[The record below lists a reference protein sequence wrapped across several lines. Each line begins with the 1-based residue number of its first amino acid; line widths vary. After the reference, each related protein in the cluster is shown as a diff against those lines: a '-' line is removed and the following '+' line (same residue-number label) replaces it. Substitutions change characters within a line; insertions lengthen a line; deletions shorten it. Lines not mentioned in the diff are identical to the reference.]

1 MMMIRIEL
9 LCLLGLGACLS
20 DTSGGEVGS
29 ETHFLSACVG
39 HDDCPGDLSC
49 LCGVC
54 TTTCE
59 DTCEIGASGRNTS
72 VVPTC
77 AAPDSVA
84 VQSFC
89 GASHTSSLCLEAC
102 HDGCLCVDGVCK
114 AELGRDGAQCTT
126 DADCAESACTLNRC
140 GPPCSLPDAEC
151 PTDYQCMVPGAVA
164 GVCVPGVLEAYPAQL
179 DGGTIA
185 LGTERVMQLDIA
197 NGAREPHEVL
207 RIQVETLDRTPPTEI
222 SVTQALPVTIQPGG
236 LLTLQ
241 IRIAPSLSGP
251 RHYRLVLR
259 VAGLA
264 PALSVP
270 IDFVGG
276 L

>member
-1 MMMIRIEL
+1 MIRIEL

-29 ETHFLSACVG
+29 ETHFLSICVG
-39 HDDCPGDLSC
+39 HEDCPGDLSC

-59 DTCEIGASGRNTS
+59 DTCDVGSSDGGTPI
-72 VVPTC
+72 VPTC
-77 AAPDSVA
+77 ARADSVA

-89 GASHTSSLCLEAC
+89 GAARTTSLCLEAC
-102 HDGCLCVDGVCK
+102 HDGCLCEDGVCL
-114 AELGRDGAQCTT
+114 AEAGKDGAACTT
-126 DADCAESACTLNRC
+126 DSDCAETTCTFGRC
-140 GPPCSLPDAEC
+140 GDPCSLPDAEC
-151 PTDYQCMVPGAVA
+151 PPDYYCMVPGAVA
-164 GVCVPGVLEAYPAQL
+164 GVCLPGVLEAFPAQL
-179 DGGTIA
+179 DGQTIA
-185 LGTERVMQLDIA
+185 LGTEKVMQLDIA
-197 NGAREPHEVL
+197 NGAWESHEVV
-207 RIQVETLDRTPPTEI
+207 RISVETLDQTPPTEV
-222 SVTQALPVTIQPGG
+222 SVTQALPVTLQPGG

-241 IRIAPSLSGP
+241 IRLAPSRSGP
-251 RHYRLVLR
+251 RPYRLVVR
-259 VAGLA
+259 VAGVA